1 MGFKQKWEEA
11 KVRNA
16 EFAELSAERNLAD
29 TRWDWTRTDG
39 FRKLLIVLGVGWPV
53 VIFVTYLWQ
62 GDKGEVVS
70 GWQLIPWSL
79 FSVVAGVGIL
89 FLLRVSV
96 RTIGDL
102 PDEYLDER
110 MIRIRNEAYVWAYR
124 FLAEVVAIGVSIPL
138 IWMISTSQDPANMTV
153 NFSDYNLLGVLFSAF
168 SLVLNLPSV
177 ALLVK
182 NFRI

>member
-1 MGFKQKWEEA
+1 
-11 KVRNA
+11 
-16 EFAELSAERNLAD
+16 
-29 TRWDWTRTDG
+29 
-39 FRKLLIVLGVGWPV
+39 
-53 VIFVTYLWQ
+53 
-62 GDKGEVVS
+62 
-70 GWQLIPWSL
+70 
-79 FSVVAGVGIL
+79 VVAGVGIL

-124 FLAEVVAIGVSIPL
+124 FLAEVVAIGFSIPL
-138 IWMISTSQDPANMTV
+138 FWMIATSQDPANMTV
-153 NFSDYNLLGVLFSAF
+153 SFSDYNLLGVLFSAF